1 MSCVHKHLTIQY
13 LADALLILVKKKL
26 CVTFYVCLQVL
37 AEVCSWDLP
46 PLPERYKKA
55 CKSLNIGGCLSG

>member
-1 MSCVHKHLTIQY
+1 MV
-13 LADALLILVKKKL
+13 L
-26 CVTFYVCLQVL
+26 CFQVL

-55 CKSLNIGGCLSG
+55 CQSLAVGEQHTEMHAKTHPYSFLCPVMNEYVSFHL